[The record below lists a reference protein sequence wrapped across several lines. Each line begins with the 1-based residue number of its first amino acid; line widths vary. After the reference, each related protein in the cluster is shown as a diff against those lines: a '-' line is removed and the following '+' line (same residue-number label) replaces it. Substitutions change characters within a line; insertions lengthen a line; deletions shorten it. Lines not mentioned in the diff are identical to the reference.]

1 MLFLSISHQAAW
13 VFACHFGCTAEN
25 SSRKQHCDCTE
36 AALNPMLAT
45 PNAED
50 SSLFLLVSMLKLK
63 KNNVQQTSFPPSGWN
78 WWIVCVHR
86 NCLLHFSGPKCSP
99 TQTSPVTLFLQIK
112 GSETTIC
119 APSCCCCSDGFAP
132 QFVLDTSSKLKT
144 WACCKHK
151 NKNS

>member
-50 SSLFLLVSMLKLK
+50 SSLFLLVSMLELK
-63 KNNVQQTSFPPSGWN
+63 KIMFNKQVSHHRVEIDELFVFIE
-78 WWIVCVHR
+78 IVCFIFPDPNAVQHKHHQLHCSYKSKAAKQPYVHR
-86 NCLLHFSGPKCSP
+86 HVAVVLMVLLLSLCWIPLLS
-99 TQTSPVTLFLQIK
+99 
-112 GSETTIC
+112 
-119 APSCCCCSDGFAP
+119 
-132 QFVLDTSSKLKT
+132 
-144 WACCKHK
+144 
-151 NKNS
+151 